1 MNYEQKKSSKEGRG
15 SRALR
20 SAQAK
25 IQHVSDARHSNET
38 GRESTSIRS
47 DSFRVDR
54 ANSEGT
60 ARKHWFDRGTN
71 SGGTLRQLL
80 ILERQQLADTEVS
93 AHRLQEQMNR
103 QKESIR
109 IMEEALDK
117 LDQLEK
123 E

>member
-1 MNYEQKKSSKEGRG
+1 
-15 SRALR
+15 
-20 SAQAK
+20 
-25 IQHVSDARHSNET
+25 
-38 GRESTSIRS
+38 
-47 DSFRVDR
+47 
-54 ANSEGT
+54 
-60 ARKHWFDRGTN
+60 
-71 SGGTLRQLL
+71 LL